1 MTHDLD
7 RSHQQPLNLQH
18 LLLSFEGRSRRS
30 HFWIGWLLL
39 LGAGVVLGWIPVL
52 GQLLSI
58 ALIWPNTAIAV
69 KRLHD
74 MGQTGWLVLIPWVVG
89 LGALVG
95 GFIMAGV
102 GIFATAWTEDPW
114 ALLAALGPAMGLFA
128 LSFLVGFIFLLWIG
142 LVDSQAGTNRFGP
155 NPKGL

>member
-1 MTHDLD
+1 MTFDQD
-7 RSHQQPLNLQH
+7 RHVQPLELQS
-18 LLLSFEGRSRRS
+18 LLLSFEGRTRRS
-30 HFWIGWLLL
+30 HFWIGWLIL
-39 LGAGVVLGWIPVL
+39 LGAGVVLGWVPVF

-74 MGQTGWLVLIPWVVG
+74 MGQSGWLVLIPWVVG
-89 LGALVG
+89 IGALFAGIV
-95 GFIMAGV
+95 MTGV
-102 GIFATAWTEDPW
+102 GVVATTWTDDPW

-128 LSFLVGFIFLLWIG
+128 LSALVGFVFLAWSG
-142 LVDSQAGTNRFGP
+142 LVDSQSGSNRFGP